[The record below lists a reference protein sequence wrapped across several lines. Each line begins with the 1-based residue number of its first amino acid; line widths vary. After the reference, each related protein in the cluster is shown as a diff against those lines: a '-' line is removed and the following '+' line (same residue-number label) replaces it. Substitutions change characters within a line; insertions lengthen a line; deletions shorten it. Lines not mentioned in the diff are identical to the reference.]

1 MQEKVEYGAFR
12 EKRAY
17 YDLQQVVMVYVGQSK
32 RDAGNRMLNLLLEL
46 FKSNDSAVVK
56 LRTLKENYDINLT
69 QSVEGMVDTMC
80 NLSVGVFERGWNSAW
95 NKSEEVKN
103 RKVIINLLK
112 MHVDMPII
120 VSATESTEEYVRQVA
135 EEEHLLIKE

>member
-69 QSVEGMVDTMC
+69 QSEEGMVDTMC